1 MNAKINTHINN
12 KTKRTYHYYT
22 ADVFTEQAFNG
33 VPIPVFVDASGLSA
47 EQMQQLAGEL
57 STSSTVF
64 LFPCDQAIN
73 DRENTQQVTTQAQKI
88 IRIFSPQKELPAG
101 IHTILAA
108 SFILAE
114 TGFVPLNNKHTPIA
128 FVDGFTGNKEIKDQ
142 QIQTYVSKKTTDK
155 VANSKAGLV
164 QQTYNTHAAIDYYTP
179 TNEELAAMLSLSPAD
194 IGFDHYKPLIVSCG
208 VPYLIVPIMSYN
220 AIREAKFNEAAWSN
234 SSAPSSL
241 AQEILL
247 FANNTD
253 DNPADFHAR
262 LLGPSIAHHEDPPI
276 GGAIAAFANHICSHE
291 HIQVGTHVFGI
302 QRGANDARKSF
313 FFVEMDN
320 NKSHDLTIRVGGYA
334 VLMSTANI
342 NL

>member
-1 MNAKINTHINN
+1 MTSPLKNN
-12 KTKRTYHYYT
+12 YHYYT

-33 VPIPVFVDASGLSA
+33 VPIPVFTEASGLNDV
-47 EQMQQLAGEL
+47 QMQQLASEL
-57 STSSTVF
+57 STNSTVF
-64 LFPCDQAIN
+64 LFPSD
-73 DRENTQQVTTQAQKI
+73 DSPHHKKI
-88 IRIFSPQKELPAG
+88 RVFSPQQELPAG
-101 IHTILAA
+101 MHTILAA
-108 SFILAE
+108 SFVLAE
-114 TGFVPLNNKHTPIA
+114 KGFVPLTEQHTPISFDA
-128 FVDGFTGNKEIKDQ
+128 YSAIQGIDKT
-142 QIQTYVSKKTTDK
+142 QTYVSKKTDG
-155 VANSKAGLV
+155 AAGLV
-164 QQTYNTHAAIDYYTP
+164 QQTYHTHAAIDYYTP
-179 TNEELAAMLSLSPAD
+179 STAELAAMLSLTPAD

-208 VPYLIVPIMSYN
+208 VPYLIVPIMSYK

-262 LLGPSIAHHEDPPI
+262 LLGPAIAHHEDPPI

-291 HIQVGTHVFGI
+291 HIQTGTHVFGI

-334 VLMSTANI
+334 VLMSTATI
-342 NL
+342 KV

>member
-1 MNAKINTHINN
+1 MNNN
-12 KTKRTYHYYT
+12 RKKYSYYT

-33 VPIPVFVDASGLSA
+33 VPIPVFADASDLSTA
-47 EQMQQLAGEL
+47 QMQQLASEL

-64 LFPCDQAIN
+64 LFPCDDAVDKKN
-73 DRENTQQVTTQAQKI
+73 
-88 IRIFSPQKELPAG
+88 IRVFSPQKELSAG
-101 IHTILAA
+101 MHTILAA
-108 SFILAE
+108 SFVLAE
-114 TGFVPLNNKHTPIA
+114 KGFVPLTKQHTPISFLA
-128 FVDGFTGNKEIKDQ
+128 TAINGNSTDSSNET
-142 QIQTYVSKKTTDK
+142 QTYVSKKVETSSNDG
-155 VANSKAGLV
+155 KAGLV
-164 QQTYNTHAAIDYYTP
+164 QQTYHTHAAIDYYTP
-179 TNEELAAMLSLSPAD
+179 TNEELAAMLSLNPAD

-262 LLGPSIAHHEDPPI
+262 LLGPAIAHHEDPPI

-291 HIQVGTHVFGI
+291 HIQTGTHVFGI
-302 QRGANDARKSF
+302 QRGANNARKSF

-334 VLMSTANI
+334 VLMSEANI
-342 NL
+342 KV